1 MECQHDDSLL
11 DEFKTINYCICWN
24 NRKGT
29 FGLTWSTLFWREILD
44 TKLGVKEFE
53 LKRGVQNYMTQICLA
68 KNKKMF
74 LRQIIKTAGSR
85 SVAR

>member
-29 FGLTWSTLFWREILD
+29 FGLTGIYSDWQQKKEREVRRTWGQHKIDRIEEIVTLLC
-44 TKLGVKEFE
+44 VKFGTDLCSQRDVE
-53 LKRGVQNYMTQICLA
+53 LVRKIEL
-68 KNKKMF
+68 
-74 LRQIIKTAGSR
+74 
-85 SVAR
+85 